1 MTCRIERLPC
11 CEHTVLRVSGHLQ
24 AEHVAS
30 IIEAQIA
37 SEDGPV
43 VLDLGEVTL
52 VDREAVRWLAGCEA
66 KAVELRNCAPFLREW
81 VSRERLL

>member
-1 MTCRIERLPC
+1 MTYRIERLPC

-24 AEHVAS
+24 AEHVAT
-30 IIEAQIA
+30 IEAQVA

-66 KAVELRNCAPFLREW
+66 KAVELRNCALFLREW